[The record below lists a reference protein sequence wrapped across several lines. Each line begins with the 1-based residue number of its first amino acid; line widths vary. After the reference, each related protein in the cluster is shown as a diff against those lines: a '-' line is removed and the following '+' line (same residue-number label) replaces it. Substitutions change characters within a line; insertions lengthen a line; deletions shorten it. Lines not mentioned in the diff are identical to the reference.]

1 MTKRRIETKRAQA
14 LRSKRQHA
22 AAPGG
27 FHDGLVKFLAQV
39 LPIGVGIMAALMII
53 TPLSPRGE
61 VSFLLDR
68 NKVAM
73 IDERLSVD
81 DAMYRGKDNKGRPFS
96 LTAGDAVQRSGAEGI
111 VRMNDLV
118 ARIAL
123 RDGPATLTAD
133 AGAYTIEEEKVA
145 VVGPLMMKAADG
157 YAITA
162 NGVTFDLEGR
172 RMTGTGTANGSA
184 PEGTFNTGAITVDMR
199 TRSMRGTGGIS
210 GTVPAGRFSGDTIAV
225 DMDARTIILDGNARL
240 NMVPGKLRIP

>member
-1 MTKRRIETKRAQA
+1 MIKRRIETKRAQA
-14 LRSKRQHA
+14 LRGKRQHA

-27 FHDGLVKFLAQV
+27 FHDGLVRFLAQA

-96 LTAGDAVQRSGAEGI
+96 LTAGDAVQRSRAEGI
-111 VRMNDLV
+111 VRMNDMV

-133 AGAYTIEEEKVA
+133 AGAYTIEEERVD
-145 VVGPLMMKAADG
+145 VTGPLTMKAADG
-157 YAITA
+157 YSITA
-162 NGVTFDLEGR
+162 TGVSFDLEGR
-172 RMTGTGTANGSA
+172 RMTGSGAAQGAA
-184 PEGTFNTGAITVDMR
+184 PEGTMRTGAIAVDMR
-199 TRSMRGTGGIS
+199 TRKMAGTGGIS
-210 GTVPAGRFSGDTIAV
+210 GTVPAGTFSADTIAV
-225 DMDARTIILDGNARL
+225 DMDERTVVLNGNARL
-240 NMVPGKLRIP
+240 RMVPGKLRIP